1 VVVAA
6 ALSHPPERLPAIVA
20 PVLDD
25 NYDVAIGSRC
35 VPSGSTKGWPLHR
48 QWLSLSRIG
57 GWLARPLCDV
67 GDAPSGFFAFRRE
80 LASTIAK
87 HAHGYK
93 IFIELLMAWQV
104 KLKVVEVPICFR
116 DRTHGTSKLSFSHQW
131 IYLQR
136 LMKLVGGFATTGT
149 ASRFAAVE
157 LFGVII
163 DAGLF
168 QLLMSSGTGLA
179 LAQFV
184 RRYYQLIHENLLIKS
199 LNNRKF
205 IPILFFGHVYFI
217 FHNPKFISISSQIP

>member
-1 VVVAA
+1 MVVADA

-35 VPSGSTKGWPLHR
+35 VPGGSTKGWPLHR
-48 QWLSLSRIG
+48 QWLSLSLSLSRIG
-57 GWLARPLCDV
+57 GWLACPLCDV

-136 LMKLVGGFATTGT
+136 LMILAGGSATTGT
-149 ASRFAAVE
+149 ASRLAAIG

-163 DAGLF
+163 DAGGY
-168 QLLMSSGTGLA
+168 SSC
-179 LAQFV
+179 
-184 RRYYQLIHENLLIKS
+184 
-199 LNNRKF
+199 
-205 IPILFFGHVYFI
+205 
-217 FHNPKFISISSQIP
+217 